1 MKLELTIFELGQ
13 ALKKIEK
20 NHELDLLIKS
30 TLNGGWMTLR
40 GMANIQ
46 KVPGLT
52 LGCSSKGN
60 NIIDI
65 KIKDNNGQGST
76 LKLTGAKEKK
86 FNVEISSTRYMEL
99 SSRNKAN
106 ANEIKINKNECKLR
120 IDENMIFTIKASI
133 DEIKEIIK

>member
-13 ALKKIEK
+13 ALKKLEK
-20 NHELDLLIKS
+20 KHELDLLVKS

-46 KVPGLT
+46 RVPGLT
-52 LGCSSKGN
+52 LGCISKGN

-86 FNVEISSTRYMEL
+86 FNVEISSTKYIEL
-99 SSRNKAN
+99 SNKN
-106 ANEIKINKNECKLR
+106 RLSSNEIKVNQNECKLR
-120 IDENMIFTIKASI
+120 IDENMIFTIKASV
-133 DEIKEIIK
+133 DEVIKLIK

>member
-1 MKLELTIFELGQ
+1 M
-13 ALKKIEK
+13 
-20 NHELDLLIKS
+20 
-30 TLNGGWMTLR
+30 
-40 GMANIQ
+40 
-46 KVPGLT
+46 
-52 LGCSSKGN
+52 GCSSKGN

-99 SSRNKAN
+99 GSRNKAN

>member
-13 ALKKIEK
+13 VLKKLEK

-46 KVPGLT
+46 RVPGLT

-65 KIKDNNGQGST
+65 RIKDNNGQGST

-99 SSRNKAN
+99 SNKN
-106 ANEIKINKNECKLR
+106 KLNSNEIKVNQNECKLR
-120 IDENMIFTIKASI
+120 IDENMIFTIKASA
-133 DEIKEIIK
+133 DEVVKLIK